1 MVNGATLATLELV
14 LCMWFSEGPTDILFS
29 FFFFFFFYFFFPT
42 DIEEEQQE
50 REMWI
55 R

>member
-1 MVNGATLATLELV
+1 MVNGATLATFELV
-14 LCMWFSEGPTDILFS
+14 LCMWFSEG
-29 FFFFFFFYFFFPT
+29 PT

>member
-14 LCMWFSEGPTDILFS
+14 LCMWFSEGPTDIFFS
-29 FFFFFFFYFFFPT
+29 FFSFLFFFPT